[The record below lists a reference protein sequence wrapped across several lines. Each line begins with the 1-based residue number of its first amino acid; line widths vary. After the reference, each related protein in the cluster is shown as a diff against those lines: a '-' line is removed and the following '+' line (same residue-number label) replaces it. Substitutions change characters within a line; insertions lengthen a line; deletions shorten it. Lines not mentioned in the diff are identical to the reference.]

1 MPLPTIAKLG
11 PLHRLCFVPQA
22 QAAGAVSGGGSSKKG
37 GEPNEFWWDVA
48 GWVTLG
54 AIIVGVL
61 MLSKGSSPPKA

>member
-1 MPLPTIAKLG
+1 VL
-11 PLHRLCFVPQA
+11 QA
-22 QAAGAVSGGGSSKKG
+22 QAAGAVSGGGSGKKG

>member
-1 MPLPTIAKLG
+1 ML
-11 PLHRLCFVPQA
+11 LCFAMITSIVPCVMLQA
-22 QAAGAVSGGGSSKKG
+22 QAAGAVSGGGSGKKN